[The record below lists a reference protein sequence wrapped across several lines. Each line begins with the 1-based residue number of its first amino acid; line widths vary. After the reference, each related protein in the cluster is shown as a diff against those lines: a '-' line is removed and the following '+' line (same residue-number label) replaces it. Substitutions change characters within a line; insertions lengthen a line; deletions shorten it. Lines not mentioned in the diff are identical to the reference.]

1 MGNEKKTLEK
11 SEFEEILESG
21 KRKIISRLFNSGCS
35 EDANAKINNRKPVK
49 TQNIQYAII
58 EAVKPELSFR
68 KSDTGKQFVFEYE
81 LSPFLK
87 RFKTKLSFCHNHVSN

>member
-21 KRKIISRLFNSGCS
+21 KKKIISRLFNSGYS
-35 EDANAKINNRKPVK
+35 DVANAKIDNRRPVK
-49 TQNIQYAII
+49 TRSIQYAII

-68 KSDTGKQFVFEYE
+68 KTDAGKQYVFEYE

-87 RFKTKLSFCHNHVSN
+87 RFKTKLSFCHNHASN